1 MEEIGISIEREK
13 EKDFREVKQLGYQ
26 PEWSYD
32 GQILDLP
39 LPSPFKA
46 RPRLGAR
53 HLIKSHF
60 YKLVI
65 PIERELKDRIGIP
78 HRLRAAQLLE

>member
-26 PEWSYD
+26 PKWSYD

-39 LPSPFKA
+39 LPTPFKS

-60 YKLVI
+60 YKLII